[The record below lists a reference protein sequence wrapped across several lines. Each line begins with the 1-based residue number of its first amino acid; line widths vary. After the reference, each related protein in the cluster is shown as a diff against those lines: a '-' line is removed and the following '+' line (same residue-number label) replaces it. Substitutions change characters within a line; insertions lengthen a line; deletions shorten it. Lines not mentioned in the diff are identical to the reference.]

1 MEDTESDRIE
11 ITLHEA
17 NEGHGGLIEDGRENV
32 KSRRKRRSVTLKAQL
47 KNQESKRWFEL
58 CGSPVHNIMLSN
70 KSFSVWGE
78 TNQIRLASG
87 VGKAFNCSDDFMPLT
102 CGFTFQAYL
111 SNNGKWDYA
120 AFPKS
125 FWKL

>member
-1 MEDTESDRIE
+1 MENTESDRIE

-70 KSFSVWGE
+70 SHF
-78 TNQIRLASG
+78 RSG
-87 VGKAFNCSDDFMPLT
+87 VKQTKFVWRLELAK
-102 CGFTFQAYL
+102 L
-111 SNNGKWDYA
+111 STVRTILCLLPVALPSKHI
-120 AFPKS
+120 
-125 FWKL
+125 